1 MTSPTEGLNTLHYS
15 EKNNTTVSGLIEQQE
30 ERKHNTASKDN
41 NTPQG
46 DSSTEMGINT
56 LREIYVWL
64 PRLQVVYNI
73 TLLE

>member
-1 MTSPTEGLNTLHYS
+1 MTSPIGDSDTLQYS
-15 EKNNTTVSGLIEQQE
+15 VINNTTVSGLIEQQE

-56 LREIYVWL
+56 LREIFV
-64 PRLQVVYNI
+64 
-73 TLLE
+73 